1 MLTLMEDT
9 HGLTVNLVGKFK
21 MKKCVSAMGA
31 LATTKLGQRQWQGF
45 ELCQQQFSLM
55 VTQGQKEDPGLLTLL
70 SLWKAATRVSSK
82 DHFPGDAIALLFTGD
97 TNIFFFYEWNMS
109 IH

>member
-1 MLTLMEDT
+1 
-9 HGLTVNLVGKFK
+9 
-21 MKKCVSAMGA
+21 
-31 LATTKLGQRQWQGF
+31 
-45 ELCQQQFSLM
+45 M

-82 DHFPGDAIALLFTGD
+82 DHFPGDAIVVLFPGD
-97 TNIFFFYEWNMS
+97 TIAFYERNIS